1 MSPLEINTK
10 IAEIKGLKIMLSPKD
25 QNGLYVEAKI
35 GGTIP
40 YLKTTNWAE
49 NISDAWELFEEMG
62 GQIITEDRYN
72 GSYSKGKWLCT
83 YGTTCPEEVLLN
95 GPQADDTTAM
105 VFWQNPRF
113 IVAADTAPMA
123 ICLAWIA
130 WKENK

>member
-49 NISDAWELFEEMG
+49 NISDAFELFEENQEVYLKKMNY
-62 GQIITEDRYN
+62 TD
-72 GSYSKGKWLCT
+72 
-83 YGTTCPEEVLLN
+83 GTIVYQCVFRDSNLNVLGN
-95 GPQADDTTAM
+95 AT
-105 VFWQNPRF
+105 
-113 IVAADTAPMA
+113 ADTAPMA
-123 ICLAWIA
+123 IALAWLV
-130 WKENK
+130 WKGNK

>member
-49 NISDAWELFEEMG
+49 NISDAWELFEEMPESTFIFRKKKRLSDCKDLFWICG
-62 GQIITEDRYN
+62 LEGSII
-72 GSYSKGKWLCT
+72 
-83 YGTTCPEEVLLN
+83 
-95 GPQADDTTAM
+95 DTM
-105 VFWQNPRF
+105 PHE
-113 IVAADTAPMA
+113 ITAPLA
-123 ICLAWIA
+123 ICKAWLK
-130 WKENK
+130 WKGVEI